1 MFYAPYV
8 PRFPLCNI
16 YCCSILKH
24 VSLKGVV
31 VTSTGG
37 VGEYPKMNC
46 ISQHTRGK
54 PHCAGLTISKHR
66 DGLKAHICAREKRA
80 CCCEICFETQTS
92 TYANWLSGRL
102 SCAAK
107 ERGHKQKHVARAVR
121 KRVCDHLNIGQIVG
135 WCRAEG
141 ELVLLYSWCDIF
153 SKSSNSSDFSW

>member
-37 VGEYPKMNC
+37 VGEYPNMNC

-54 PHCAGLTISKHR
+54 PHCAGLSISKHR
-66 DGLKAHICAREKRA
+66 DGPKSARFRWRDA
-80 CCCEICFETQTS
+80 CLLLWDLLRD
-92 TYANWLSGRL
+92 ADWLSGRL

-121 KRVCDHLNIGQIVG
+121 KRVCDHLKNFQIVG
-135 WCRAEG
+135 WFRAEG

-153 SKSSNSSDFSW
+153 SKSSDSGDFSW